1 MTEITSEHTMIIFF
15 EMNQLKVE
23 FFDCEN
29 FITTID
35 DLVVNLIE
43 ALNYDKNNESLPEE
57 NNEQQN
63 NNNNN

>member
-57 NNEQQN
+57 NNEQ
-63 NNNNN
+63 